1 MAQHLYIK
9 NISDL
14 SRNGEVE
21 DYMNTMLGSSL
32 ITPHNNPLEQTP
44 AVYINANITLFV
56 LKGEADFLV
65 NYTTYKIRERDVV
78 MLSPAHLITLTNL
91 SDDFKAEALF
101 VSREFMESM
110 DPIDIIN
117 VRIRYGVKLYSQ
129 PVINFTSQEV
139 KLMLQRLA
147 LFKDVLYNNQHHYYN
162 ETVLSTL
169 ILFFLDLSNLIER
182 KHIQVGEALPRREY
196 ITNMFMELL
205 STNYRTEHSVAFY
218 ASKLNITSH
227 YLTLVVKQ
235 VTGQTVCDFIYEML
249 YSRARAL
256 LQENKMSIQEIAAYL
271 HFSDQSSFGKF
282 FHRHSGV
289 SPKEYR
295 DRELSRIN

>member
-21 DYMNTMLGSSL
+21 EYMNTMLGSSL

-56 LKGEADFLV
+56 LSGKAEFLI
-65 NYTTYKIRERDVV
+65 NYATHKVCERDIV
-78 MLSPAHLITLTNL
+78 MLSPAHLVSLINL
-91 SDDFKAEALF
+91 SDDFRAEVLF
-101 VSREFMESM
+101 VGREFMESM
-110 DPIDIIN
+110 DPVDIIS
-117 VRIRYGVKLYSQ
+117 VRTRYGVKLYSQ

-139 KLMLQRLA
+139 EFMMQRLS
-147 LFKDVLYNNQHHYYN
+147 LFKQVLNNSQHHYYN

-205 STNYRTEHSVAFY
+205 SANYRTQHAVAFY

-249 YSRARAL
+249 YGSARAL

-282 FHRHSGV
+282 FHRHSGL

-295 DRELSRIN
+295 LKQLEK